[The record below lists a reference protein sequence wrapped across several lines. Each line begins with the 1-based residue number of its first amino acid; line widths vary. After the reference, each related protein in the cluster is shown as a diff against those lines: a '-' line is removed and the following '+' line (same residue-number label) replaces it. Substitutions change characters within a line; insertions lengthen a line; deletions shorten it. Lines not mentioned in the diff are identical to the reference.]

1 MTRLNENIDN
11 TVIPFNSIGL
21 FWLGGGSFVLKTKG
35 GKIIYVDPYLSD
47 AGHAIL
53 GMMKEP
59 PGDYKRMVEVPIDPK
74 SVRTDFVICT
84 HDHVDHLDPWSI
96 PDIAKANPKAKF
108 IGPYS
113 CCYHYLELGVKPD
126 NVIELNG
133 RDSIEIDG
141 INLTAFLT
149 FHFRDSISF
158 YLRENDI
165 NICFLSDA
173 SYSADLIKEVMR
185 DNLNY
190 QPLDILLIAA
200 NGKAGNLDAENCLFF
215 ADKLK
220 PRIIIPMHY
229 SMFKETHSEPTNI
242 VKALERSCLSVK
254 SVIMEFKGS
263 YVYSNTKQR

>member
-1 MTRLNENIDN
+1 MANLNEKIDN

-21 FWLGGGSFVLKTKG
+21 FWLSGGSFVLKTNK

-47 AGHAIL
+47 SGHTIL
-53 GMMKEP
+53 GMLKEP

-74 SVRTDFVICT
+74 DVKTDFVIST

-96 PDIAKANPKAKF
+96 PDIAKANPEAKF

-133 RDSIEIDG
+133 GDNIEIDE
-141 INLTAFLT
+141 IKLTAFLT

-173 SYSADLIKEVMR
+173 FYTDDLIKEVMR
-185 DNLNY
+185 DKASY

-200 NGKAGNLDAENCLFF
+200 NGKSGNLDAENCVFF
-215 ADKLK
+215 VEKLK
-220 PRIIIPMHY
+220 PRIVIPMHH
-229 SMFKETHSEPTNI
+229 SMFKETHSDPM
-242 VKALERSCLSVK
+242 VVVRALERSCLNVK
-254 SVIMEFKGS
+254 SLIIKFKNS
-263 YVYSNTKQR
+263 YIYSKQ